1 MVSIIIVNYNL
12 SAEVI
17 SCLTSL
23 EHHLPEKSFNVI
35 VVDNNSSDPELVSLN
50 EHIDSRTFIDIVLL
64 DHNAGFGSACNIGAR
79 MASGNLLCFLNP
91 DTTVESDFLG
101 CLVETL
107 NSSDCTMVGPV
118 YNDPSLFE
126 FSSGFFP
133 NIIFESL
140 SIIMIGRH
148 LEAALMSFRRR
159 FSDSYLKVGWILGA
173 CMLLS
178 KRTFD
183 ELGGFDENF
192 FLYFEEVDL
201 CKRIYDQG
209 GCIVLAA
216 NCKINHTG
224 SVSGKKD
231 YSAFTERFYQG
242 KLRYVLKQTE
252 GSKQAILVRIVWLQL
267 IFQKFFWSV
276 GGLLNSQKSKKKI
289 EGLNR
294 AIAFYHTV
302 L

>member
-1 MVSIIIVNYNL
+1 
-12 SAEVI
+12 
-17 SCLTSL
+17 
-23 EHHLPEKSFNVI
+23 
-35 VVDNNSSDPELVSLN
+35 
-50 EHIDSRTFIDIVLL
+50 
-64 DHNAGFGSACNIGAR
+64 
-79 MASGNLLCFLNP
+79 MANGNLLCFLNP
-91 DTTVESDFLG
+91 DTTVESNFLE

-107 NSSDCTMVGPV
+107 DSSGCTMVGPV

-133 NIIFESL
+133 NIIFETL

-159 FSDSYLKVGWILGA
+159 FSAPYLKVEWILGA

-178 KRTFD
+178 KRSFD

-209 GCIVLAA
+209 GSIVLAA

-242 KLRYVLKQTE
+242 KLRYIRKQTE
-252 GSKQAILVRIVWLQL
+252 GAKQTILIRTVWLQL
-267 IFQKFFWSV
+267 VFQKFFWTV
-276 GGLLNSQKSKKKI
+276 GSLFKSQKSKKKI

-294 AIAFYHTV
+294 AISFYHTFA
-302 L
+302 